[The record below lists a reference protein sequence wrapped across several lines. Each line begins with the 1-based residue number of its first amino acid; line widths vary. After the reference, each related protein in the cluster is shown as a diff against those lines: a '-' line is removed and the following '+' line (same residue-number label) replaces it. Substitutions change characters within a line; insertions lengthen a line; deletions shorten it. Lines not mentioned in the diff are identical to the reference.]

1 MTARNDLSTSGGRPR
16 RSRSTG
22 VRRRPADRRQQ
33 ILDAAARAFSE
44 GGYHAVR
51 LDQIADDAGIS
62 AAALYRHFPNKYALF
77 CETTAGLAERLAVA
91 IAGVES
97 DQPDP
102 RTELSELLA
111 TIATTAIDNRRT
123 GGLYRWESQYLD
135 RSDAEPVRSV
145 VITQHR
151 RMRTQLIR
159 IRPELSR
166 ADADLITSA
175 MTSVVASPATH
186 RASLPAREAQTLLR
200 DTALGLVDVELAEP
214 CPAPPAHAGLAPSAK
229 REMILAESISLFA
242 ARGFHDVTIEEIG
255 AASGVPASGVYRHFS
270 GKAAIL
276 EAAFW
281 RASDR
286 TTACITDAL
295 AASSTPR
302 EAIVE
307 LVRRYVE
314 VWCGNRDLIMVY
326 ASEIG
331 HLEPD
336 RRTALRRQ
344 QRINVEEWTTWV
356 VRSRPELGAARARY
370 LVHAALAAISD
381 LVRLGRSSEPNRI
394 DPLAQRILLGA

>member
-16 RSRSTG
+16 RSRSTA

-77 CETTAGLAERLAVA
+77 CETTSGLAERLAVA

-186 RASLPAREAQTLLR
+186 RASLPIRDAQTLLR
-200 DTALGLVDVELAEP
+200 DVAAGLVDVELPVPRPEP
-214 CPAPPAHAGLAPSAK
+214 PAPTGLAPSAK
-229 REMILAESISLFA
+229 REIILAASISLFA

-295 AASSTPR
+295 AVSSTPR

-381 LVRLGRSSEPNRI
+381 LVRLDRSSEPARI
-394 DPLAQRILLGA
+394 GPLAQRILLGA